1 MNVKYN
7 LSLNDN
13 PKMIRVGLTGGI
25 GSGKTTISKMF
36 RELEVPVY
44 IADDAGKELMD
55 TSAEIRHQIIRLLG
69 EESYQDNLPNRSFIA
84 SKVFQ
89 DKKLLEEL
97 NGIIHPAV
105 ARHYEQ
111 WLAKQSAVY
120 IIYEAAILFEKGSHK
135 NFDYTILVTAPKETR
150 IQRVLKRDHTSREQ
164 IEARMNNQWGDDK
177 KKHLADFIIKNKEIE
192 DSRQQVMYINEIILK
207 SAKNSSYLC

>member
-120 IIYEAAILFEKGSHK
+120 IIYEAAI
-135 NFDYTILVTAPKETR
+135 
-150 IQRVLKRDHTSREQ
+150 
-164 IEARMNNQWGDDK
+164 
-177 KKHLADFIIKNKEIE
+177 
-192 DSRQQVMYINEIILK
+192 
-207 SAKNSSYLC
+207 